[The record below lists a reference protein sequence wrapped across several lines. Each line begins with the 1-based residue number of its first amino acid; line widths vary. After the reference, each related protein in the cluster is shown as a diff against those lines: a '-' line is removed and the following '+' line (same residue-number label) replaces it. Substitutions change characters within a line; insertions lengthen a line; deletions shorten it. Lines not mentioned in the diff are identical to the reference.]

1 MSTLST
7 RKDIKNIAIIAH
19 VDHGKTTL
27 VDEMLRQSGTFRQNE
42 VVEERVMDSNDLERE
57 RGITIMSK
65 NTSIHYNN
73 TKINIVD
80 TPGHADFGGEVE
92 RILTMVDG
100 VLLLVD
106 AFEGCMPQ
114 TRFVLSRA
122 LELGHRVIVVVNKI
136 DRPDQRI
143 HEVIDEVLELL
154 LDLDATPEQL
164 DSPMLFCSARQG
176 VASYSPDVP
185 GTDLKPLFDTILSYI
200 PAPEADLDQPFQML
214 VSSIDYNEFVGRIA
228 IGRIERGVLKQNQ
241 EIAVCNYHDPDAP
254 AKKAKAVSMYEFEGL
269 GKKPIT
275 EATAGNIIAMS
286 GIGDITIGDTIC
298 AAGLAEPL
306 PFVKISA
313 PTMEMTFSVND
324 SPYAG
329 REGKFVTSRQLRE
342 RLFRETL
349 KDVSLRVT
357 ELDGATDAFNVAG
370 RGEMSLSILIE
381 TMRREGY
388 EFQVSPPRVLYQ
400 TIDGKKCEP
409 IERLVVDVPSESV
422 GAVIE
427 KLGARKGDLLEMTPV
442 GSRMKLEFLIP
453 ARGLFGYRNE
463 FLTDTR
469 GEGIMASVFDSY
481 APYKG
486 DLNRRNTGSLVA
498 FETGESVSYGLFN
511 AQQRGTLIVDP
522 GDSPLEI
529 ERQIDEIDGDPEAI
543 LLTHG
548 HFDHMLAADALRK
561 KYHIPVY
568 VHEKEQHLLGDPK
581 ENLSGLWSKP
591 YTMQADKTVKEGDV
605 LHLADFEI
613 HVLATPG
620 HTAGGVCYY
629 IPAEKALFSG
639 DTLFCESYGRYDFPT
654 SSGRE
659 LTASVKRLLKELPG
673 DVTVYP
679 GHNDET
685 TIEHEKRYN
694 PLA

>member
-1 MSTLST
+1 MIRSMTGYGRDQQLLHGRSITVEIRSVNHRYFEFSCRAPRGCAFLEDRLKRALQSALSRGKVEVALTLQTVESRNTSVAVDHALAGQYITALRALGEEYALPDDLTLST
-7 RKDIKNIAIIAH
+7 VCRLPDIF
-19 VDHGKTTL
+19 TL
-27 VDEMLRQSGTFRQNE
+27 CRGEEDE
-42 VVEERVMDSNDLERE
+42 EELA
-57 RGITIMSK
+57 
-65 NTSIHYNN
+65 
-73 TKINIVD
+73 
-80 TPGHADFGGEVE
+80 AD
-92 RILTMVDG
+92 
-100 VLLLVD
+100 
-106 AFEGCMPQ
+106 
-114 TRFVLSRA
+114 VLSVLQKA
-122 LELGHRVIVVVNKI
+122 LELGHKVIAVVNKI

-214 VSSIDYNEFVGRIA
+214 VSAIDYNEFVGRIA
-228 IGRIERGVLKQNQ
+228 IGRVERGVLKQNQ

-254 AKKAKAVSMYEFEGL
+254 AKKAKAVSMYEFQGL
-269 GKKPIT
+269 GKQPIT

-298 AAGLAEPL
+298 APECVEPL

-329 REGKFVTSRQLRE
+329 REGKFVTSRQLRD

-357 ELDGATDAFNVAG
+357 EIDGATDAFNVAG

-388 EFQVSPPRVLYQ
+388 EFQVSPPRVLYR

-409 IERLVVDVPSESV
+409 IERLVADAPSESV

-427 KLGARKGDLLEMTPV
+427 KLGSRKGDLIEMTPV

-486 DLNRRNTGSLVA
+486 DLSRRNTGSLVS

-511 AQQRGTLIVDP
+511 AQERGALFIGPGVKVYEGMIV
-522 GDSPLEI
+522 GVSPKQEDI
-529 ERQIDEIDGDPEAI
+529 TVNVCKKKQMTNMRAAGSDE
-543 LLTHG
+543 
-548 HFDHMLAADALRK
+548 ALRLVPPRK
-561 KYHIPVY
+561 LSL
-568 VHEKEQHLLGDPK
+568 EQCL
-581 ENLSGLWSKP
+581 EF
-591 YTMQADKTVKEGDV
+591 
-605 LHLADFEI
+605 LADDELLE
-613 HVLATPG
+613 VTP
-620 HTAGGVCYY
+620 
-629 IPAEKALFSG
+629 
-639 DTLFCESYGRYDFPT
+639 ESLRM
-654 SSGRE
+654 R
-659 LTASVKRLLKELPG
+659 K
-673 DVTVYP
+673 
-679 GHNDET
+679 
-685 TIEHEKRYN
+685 TILNHEKRMK
-694 PLA
+694 ATHGGKKK